1 MKNPED
7 EIAVSQSIDSQES
20 NEKSSNDAD
29 SDGKQTPNKSPRN
42 KSPKSPK
49 SKSPVSKKSTQV
61 AAQPQAIKKGKKTPD
76 VDERKKFFFCFNSIF
91 CLNNIL
97 KIKKNYTCTK
107 TTIFTRCQGSEKIKT
122 KS

>member
-1 MKNPED
+1 MFQPL
-7 EIAVSQSIDSQES
+7 DSQDL

-49 SKSPVSKKSTQV
+49 SKSPVNKKSTQV
-61 AAQPQAIKKGKKTPD
+61 PAQSQTVKKGKKTPD
-76 VDERKKFFFCFNSIF
+76 ADERKKFIYLFNFFFIY
-91 CLNNIL
+91 LI

-107 TTIFTRCQGSEKIKT
+107 TTFFTRCQRSEKIKT
-122 KS
+122 